1 MHVRTVVIKRDG
13 EREREEKE
21 QSTCCGS
28 WLSLRRI
35 PFSAAMIRLQSPSLP
50 LCLSLYYTL
59 TLFSLILKYTHFN
72 HSLTRSP
79 RRGLTPV
86 CARVSLRSPWRPF
99 PGWFTIAPGPSQG
112 GTLVCSPPSLPG
124 HQWSHPFAPL
134 TLPPPPPRLSSW
146 TWFTPVFCPLA
157 AHHIPLSV
165 TVYPP

>member
-1 MHVRTVVIKRDG
+1 MGRILTPVNSRVIALIAAVNNSNPLVGNSLREEPEYDNLSHTHSSRCLISSLSLCLLLLQATSFVYYPPYTYGISVHVRTVVIKRDG

-86 CARVSLRSPWRPF
+86 CARVSLRSP
-99 PGWFTIAPGPSQG
+99 
-112 GTLVCSPPSLPG
+112 
-124 HQWSHPFAPL
+124 
-134 TLPPPPPRLSSW
+134 
-146 TWFTPVFCPLA
+146 
-157 AHHIPLSV
+157 
-165 TVYPP
+165 